1 MDAAIAAAK
10 DGANA
15 ALARFRNGESLE
27 DIAKDYDIA
36 TYYPVTDGSNTSDTV
51 ATWVFEK
58 ATAAG
63 ESTVLDD
70 GTNYYVAV
78 FHKLGRQEYNTVDV
92 RHILIK
98 VDTSS
103 LDTKSE
109 TYEQDLA
116 DLKAQKKTEAEKI
129 LQEWKDGAATE
140 ASFGELAD
148 KYSADSPA
156 GGLYEKVYKGQM
168 VTNFNDWCFD
178 ASRKTGDTD
187 IVETNFG
194 YHIMYFVGEDLPYW
208 RVRVTN
214 TMTNN
219 DLNDWV
225 ASLQQE
231 YTVTEGSGMK
241 SVG

>member
-1 MDAAIAAAK
+1 M
-10 DGANA
+10 
-15 ALARFRNGESLE
+15 
-27 DIAKDYDIA
+27 
-36 TYYPVTDGSNTSDTV
+36 TDGSNTSDTV

-116 DLKAQKKTEAEKI
+116 DLKAQKKAEAEKI

-156 GGLYEKVYKGQM
+156 GGLYEKVYKGQIGR
-168 VTNFNDWCFD
+168 
-178 ASRKTGDTD
+178 ASCR
-187 IVETNFG
+187 E
-194 YHIMYFVGEDLPYW
+194 
-208 RVRVTN
+208 RV
-214 TMTNN
+214 
-219 DLNDWV
+219 
-225 ASLQQE
+225 
-231 YTVTEGSGMK
+231 
-241 SVG
+241 

>member
-1 MDAAIAAAK
+1 
-10 DGANA
+10 
-15 ALARFRNGESLE
+15 
-27 DIAKDYDIA
+27 
-36 TYYPVTDGSNTSDTV
+36 
-51 ATWVFEK
+51 
-58 ATAAG
+58 
-63 ESTVLDD
+63 
-70 GTNYYVAV
+70 
-78 FHKLGRQEYNTVDV
+78 
-92 RHILIK
+92 
-98 VDTSS
+98 
-103 LDTKSE
+103 
-109 TYEQDLA
+109 
-116 DLKAQKKTEAEKI
+116 
-129 LQEWKDGAATE
+129 
-140 ASFGELAD
+140 
-148 KYSADSPA
+148 
-156 GGLYEKVYKGQM
+156 M

-241 SVG
+241 YVG

>member
-1 MDAAIAAAK
+1 M
-10 DGANA
+10 
-15 ALARFRNGESLE
+15 
-27 DIAKDYDIA
+27 
-36 TYYPVTDGSNTSDTV
+36 
-51 ATWVFEK
+51 
-58 ATAAG
+58 
-63 ESTVLDD
+63 
-70 GTNYYVAV
+70 
-78 FHKLGRQEYNTVDV
+78 
-92 RHILIK
+92 
-98 VDTSS
+98 
-103 LDTKSE
+103 
-109 TYEQDLA
+109 
-116 DLKAQKKTEAEKI
+116 
-129 LQEWKDGAATE
+129 
-140 ASFGELAD
+140 
-148 KYSADSPA
+148 
-156 GGLYEKVYKGQM
+156 YEKVYKGQM

-241 SVG
+241 YVG